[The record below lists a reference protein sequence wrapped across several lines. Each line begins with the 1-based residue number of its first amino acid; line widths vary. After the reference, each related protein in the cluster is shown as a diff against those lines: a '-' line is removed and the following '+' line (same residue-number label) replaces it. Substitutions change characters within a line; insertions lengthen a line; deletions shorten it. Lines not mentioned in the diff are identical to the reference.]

1 MAAESTIAQR
11 PFRWRTIAV
20 PALLPTLLFSIAEGA
35 LLPIIPALA
44 GRLGADLAVAGLV
57 AAMLLVG
64 HLIGDL
70 PAGWLVARVG
80 ERSAMIGGSAL
91 AGVGL
96 LLAALA
102 PTIMLLGLGVLIVG
116 MAAAVFSLARHA
128 LLTTVVPA
136 SHRARALSTLG
147 GIFRLGMFTG
157 PFLSAALISLTGD
170 VTPVLWLSAGLTA
183 AVVLSLLVLPDPDGI
198 LRGAH
203 RASPAS
209 PSSPASSTDARGEAS
224 ETAGV
229 FRTIVQRRGVLLR
242 LGTGAL
248 TISALRA
255 VRQVILP
262 LWALSIGLDA
272 ATTALVIGIAGTVDF
287 ALFYLGGWIMDRYGR
302 LYTAVIPMVGMGLGL
317 IGLGLSGDADDPDLW
332 FVVPAIWL
340 ALANGIGAGILMT
353 MGSDLAGRANP
364 APFLG
369 AWRLT
374 LDGGSAGA
382 PLLLSA
388 ITALAGIAVASSVL
402 GVLGLVGAAWL
413 AHQIP
418 RHLPRET
425 R

>member
-102 PTIMLLGLGVLIVG
+102 PTIVLLGLGVLIVG

-209 PSSPASSTDARGEAS
+209 SADARGEAS

-262 LWALSIGLDA
+262 LWALSIGLDP

-317 IGLGLSGDADDPDLW
+317 IGLGLSGDADDPGLW
-332 FVVPAIWL
+332 FVIAAIWL

-374 LDGGSAGA
+374 LDAGSAGA

-388 ITALAGIAVASSVL
+388 ITALAGIAVASGVL

>member
-1 MAAESTIAQR
+1 MQAMAAESTIAQR

-64 HLIGDL
+64 QLIGDL

-80 ERSAMIGGSAL
+80 ERSAMMGGSAL
-91 AGVGL
+91 AGLGL
-96 LLAALA
+96 LIAALA
-102 PTIMLLGLGVLIVG
+102 PTIVILGLGVLIVG

-203 RASPAS
+203 RASPESLA
-209 PSSPASSTDARGEAS
+209 DARGAHPS
-224 ETAGV
+224 TAGV
-229 FRTIVQRRGVLLR
+229 FRTMVERRGVLLR

-272 ATTALVIGIAGTVDF
+272 ATTALVIGIAGTIDF

-317 IGLGLSGDADDPDLW
+317 IGLGLSSEAADTKLW
-332 FVVPAIWL
+332 FVVAALWL

-353 MGSDLAGRANP
+353 MGSDLAGRADP

-374 LDGGSAGA
+374 FDAGSAGA
-382 PLLLSA
+382 PLLLA
-388 ITALAGIAVASSVL
+388 ALTAVAGIAVASGVL
-402 GVLGLVGAAWL
+402 GVLGLFGAAWL
-413 AHQIP
+413 ARQIP